1 MILKTTLMNS
11 FKRLEGFFLVFL
23 KLLNNVYK
31 NSKDAPE
38 RRTEIQSA
46 KGRRNEGMR
55 E

>member
-11 FKRLEGFFLVFL
+11 FKRLEVFLVFL

-31 NSKDAPE
+31 NSKDTPE